1 MATSPRKGSR
11 QKQPTVAPAAVDALV
26 ALLRDL
32 PPSAE
37 GETVRAAVG
46 TAADAVPAS
55 ARALASAGDDAAIA
69 ALAALLTVPD
79 YALPAIEA
87 LGHVHDEAAVQ
98 ILRQVA
104 AAPSTK
110 AAGKAARRALH
121 ALAGAG
127 MTVEMP
133 RPAAG
138 QALFQPPPADGV
150 AWSGALGGPIG
161 AEGSRSLL
169 LGQKRLP
176 IGAATAIA
184 VVNEDGGIL
193 YFQTAPQTH
202 RQLDKDW
209 QIFLDE
215 RPETLAREIPFPYAQ
230 WLLGEA
236 ADHMTAA
243 GLEVPD
249 EFTDWLEFSGGR
261 PANVSDR
268 FIYDEAGVDPALPPP
283 VSVSSAEA
291 LLDEPEIA
299 PWVLPFDAVS
309 GYGAELLSA
318 RNSPIVLSE
327 AAQLGREHQIA
338 ARAADEQFG
347 VEQRTIYKRRLE
359 ETALLFLRSDREVRA
374 QAALATAIALGDT
387 TQSPAEIPFVVALM
401 RRAIE
406 AAAEVEAP
414 TSSEG
419 QAARTMLYGAE
430 GQEGQE
436 R

>member
-1 MATSPRKGSR
+1 
-11 QKQPTVAPAAVDALV
+11 VDPLV

-46 TAADAVPAS
+46 AAADAVPAA

-291 LLDEPEIA
+291 LLEEPEIA

>member
-1 MATSPRKGSR
+1 MARSPRKGSR
-11 QKQPTVAPAAVDALV
+11 QGSPAVAPEAVATLV

-32 PPSAE
+32 SPSAE
-37 GETVRAAVG
+37 ADAVSAAVG
-46 TAADAVPAS
+46 AASDAVPA
-55 ARALASAGDDAAIA
+55 ATRALASAGDAAAIA
-69 ALAALLTVPD
+69 ALAALVTVPD
-79 YALPAIEA
+79 FALPAIEA
-87 LGHVHDEAAVQ
+87 LGHIHDEGAVQ

-104 AAPSTK
+104 AAPSGK
-110 AAGKAARRALH
+110 AEGKAARRALH

-127 MTVEMP
+127 MTGEVP

-176 IGAATAIA
+176 VGAATAIA

-215 RPETLAREIPFPYAQ
+215 RQETMAQEIPFPYAQ

-236 ADHMTAA
+236 ADRMTAA
-243 GLEVPD
+243 GLEVPE

-261 PANVSDR
+261 PADVSVR
-268 FIYDEAGVDPALPPP
+268 FVYDEAGVDPASPPP
-283 VSVSSAEA
+283 VAISSAEA
-291 LLDEPEIA
+291 LLEEPEIA

-327 AAQLGREHQIA
+327 AAELDREHQIA
-338 ARAADEQFG
+338 ARAANEQFG
-347 VEQRTIYKRRLE
+347 DEQRNTYQRRLE
-359 ETALLFLRSDREVRA
+359 ETALLFLRSGREARA

-387 TQSPAEIPFVVALM
+387 TQSPAEIPFVVALT

-419 QAARTMLYGAE
+419 QAARTMLYGADGE
-430 GQEGQE
+430 
-436 R
+436 

>member
-1 MATSPRKGSR
+1 MVKSPRKGSR
-11 QKQPTVAPAAVDALV
+11 QVSPAVAPAAVAALV

-37 GETVRAAVG
+37 ADTVRAAVG
-46 TAADAVPAS
+46 AAGDTVLPAT
-55 ARALASAGDDAAIA
+55 RALASAGDDDAIA
-69 ALAALLTVPD
+69 ALAALVTVPD
-79 YALPAIEA
+79 FALPAIEA
-87 LGHVHDEAAVQ
+87 LGHIHDEGAVQ

-104 AAPSTK
+104 AAPSGK
-110 AAGKAARRALH
+110 AEGKAARRALH

-127 MTVEMP
+127 MTVEVP

-176 IGAATAIA
+176 VGAATAIA

-209 QIFLDE
+209 QIFLGE
-215 RPETLAREIPFPYAQ
+215 RPETMAQEIPFPYAQ

-236 ADHMTAA
+236 ADRMTAA
-243 GLEVPD
+243 GLEVPE

-261 PANVSDR
+261 PANVSVR
-268 FIYDEAGVDPALPPP
+268 FIYDEASVDPASPPP
-283 VSVSSAEA
+283 VSVANVEA
-291 LLDEPEIA
+291 LLEEPEIA

-309 GYGAELLSA
+309 AYGAELLSA

-327 AAQLGREHQIA
+327 AAELGREHQIA
-338 ARAADEQFG
+338 ARAANEQFG
-347 VEQRTIYKRRLE
+347 AEQRNTYQRRLE
-359 ETALLFLRSDREVRA
+359 ETALLFLRSGRESRA

-387 TQSPAEIPFVVALM
+387 TQSPAEIPFVVALT

-419 QAARTMLYGAE
+419 QAARAMLYGAE
-430 GQEGQE
+430 GE
-436 R
+436 